1 MEKEKYMKNIQVSA
15 YVGIALD
22 ICVVICAFVFRCL
35 SVVQM
40 SFIEFEES
48 PRSRWIRRIKFIF
61 INIFLGF
68 GLSFI
73 DTLTGKS
80 NTLYCG

>member
-1 MEKEKYMKNIQVSA
+1 MKNIQVSA

-22 ICVVICAFVFRCL
+22 ICVVICVLVFRLWSFGRAL
-35 SVVQM
+35 SVRYM
-40 SFIEFEES
+40 FFTGFEK
-48 PRSRWIRRIKFIF
+48 IKFIF

-80 NTLYCG
+80 NTLYFG